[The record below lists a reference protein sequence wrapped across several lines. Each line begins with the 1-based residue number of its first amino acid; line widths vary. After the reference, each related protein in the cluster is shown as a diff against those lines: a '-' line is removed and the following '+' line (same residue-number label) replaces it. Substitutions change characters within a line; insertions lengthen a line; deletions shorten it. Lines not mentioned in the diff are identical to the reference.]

1 MEKMNKEFSKQ
12 LNAIKNKI
20 ISRIYD
26 VLPQIGN
33 KVCVRMYHD
42 YDLTEI
48 RYTYFEV
55 DGDGYG
61 RELFI
66 DTVIFNP
73 RDGSIGIMLYDSED
87 TYNPFWELDDMTTTD
102 LNYLLEELEDI
113 ADFHESNPGKKVLT
127 EYDADFDWENY

>member
-1 MEKMNKEFSKQ
+1 MEMMHKEFRKE

-33 KVCVRMYHD
+33 KVCVRMYYD
-42 YDLTEI
+42 YGLTDI
-48 RYTYFEV
+48 RYAYFEV

-61 RELFI
+61 RDLYI
-66 DTVIFNP
+66 DTVTFNS
-73 RDGSIGIMLYDSED
+73 RDGSIGIMLHDTED
-87 TYNPFWELDDMTTTD
+87 TYNPYWELGDMTTTD

-127 EYDADFDWENY
+127 EYDDDFDWKSY